1 MLVLTHLAFSD
12 PIKNLRIQLVAKYF
26 GVTPIELSNNNR
38 YFNSLPMVDSDTYDR
53 YKFTWIKEKGTK
65 EKYIWDIFSDYLKK

>member
-1 MLVLTHLAFSD
+1 MVFLTHQAFSD
-12 PIKNLRIQLVAKYF
+12 PLKRLRLPLVAKYF

-38 YFNSLPMVDSDTYDR
+38 YFNSLPMVDNDTYDR